1 MQRHNLCRH
10 RSSPAPFIRWAVQST
25 PERTGVICRRTQAE
39 FFIAG
44 GLDPFFLASWRN
56 QSAHRF
62 FCKYKLLMLSVVR
75 INSVIF
81 PWILADSY
89 RPIWTAHGVLQYN
102 FLLQSTIK
110 GRAIKPINKL
120 LNFGCEDRTDNWRL
134 SVAERSFLMAKNR
147 WKEWRPSEFHGGS
160 HDGQRDRIPRPNARF
175 QAK

>member
-102 FLLQSTIK
+102 FLLQSTNYSISAV
-110 GRAIKPINKL
+110 RIEP
-120 LNFGCEDRTDNWRL
+120 TTWRL